1 MRGVLAGVTARD
13 LRIAGLVS
21 ALVVVAFFAIGYA
34 VGELTSPKRITAT
47 SPSLDYEPVREQAEE
62 PDFLGRTQARVPGWQ
77 DLYVNDYEDLISPE
91 GEAAIRADL
100 EELWQRTGIEMTL
113 LTIPSTSTYGHPGP
127 IEPFATEL
135 FNDWGIGDADR
146 DDGVLILIS
155 RWDRAMRIEIGDG
168 YAPEWDAVMQRV
180 IDRAF
185 LPAFRE
191 DRYEDGIRD
200 GVEETIFAVAGSY
213 PGDYER
219 PTWEQGWSWIGRR
232 LGDLGLWLLGLLA
245 VPVAGAAFAVRSYL
259 RNRPRPC
266 ERCGTIMQRAGEEA
280 DDAHLDGGQRLEE
293 YLKSV
298 DYDVWHCPSQTCGS
312 MKIIRYPSW
321 TSSHSACPQCGYRTL
336 STTSTVLKEATRTS
350 TGTKRLD
357 YECRNC
363 GHTDSEI
370 RTIPKVSDS
379 SSGSSR
385 SSFGGGSS
393 SGGGASG
400 RW

>member
-1 MRGVLAGVTARD
+1 MRGILAGVTARD
-13 LRIAGLVS
+13 LRIAGIVA

-34 VGELTSPKRITAT
+34 VGELTSPTRITAS
-47 SPSLDYEPVREQAEE
+47 SPSLEYAPLREQAEE
-62 PDFLGRTQARVPGWQ
+62 PDFLGRTEGRVPGWQ
-77 DLYVNDYEDLISPE
+77 DLYINDYEDLLTPE
-91 GEAAIRADL
+91 AEAGIRAEL

-135 FNDWGIGDADR
+135 FNTWGIGDATR
-146 DDGVLILIS
+146 NDGVLILIS
-155 RWDRAMRIEIGDG
+155 RWDRAMRIEIGAG
-168 YAPEWDAVMQRV
+168 YGPEWDAAMQRV

-185 LPAFRE
+185 LPAFRA
-191 DRYEDGIRD
+191 DRYQDGIRD

-213 PGDYER
+213 PGDYGR
-219 PTWEQGWSWIGRR
+219 PTWERGWSWIGRR

-245 VPVAGAAFAVRSYL
+245 LPVTGAAFAVRAYL

-266 ERCGTIMQRAGEEA
+266 DRCGTIMQRAGEEA

-298 DYDVWHCPSQTCGS
+298 DYDVWHCPSQTCGH
-312 MKIIRYPSW
+312 MKIIRHPSW
-321 TSSHSACPQCGYRTL
+321 VSAHSACPKCGYRTL
-336 STTSTVLKEATRTS
+336 STTSTVVTAATRTS
-350 TGTKRLD
+350 TGTKRVD
-357 YECRNC
+357 YDCRNC
-363 GHTDSEI
+363 GHTDSET